1 MPLSSQNG
9 VNPRNAKS
17 GVANK
22 NRGTLERVNYIQQQ
36 HNFIEQSSA
45 QSKGWYFGID
55 SLS

>member
-36 HNFIEQSSA
+36 HNFVEQSSA